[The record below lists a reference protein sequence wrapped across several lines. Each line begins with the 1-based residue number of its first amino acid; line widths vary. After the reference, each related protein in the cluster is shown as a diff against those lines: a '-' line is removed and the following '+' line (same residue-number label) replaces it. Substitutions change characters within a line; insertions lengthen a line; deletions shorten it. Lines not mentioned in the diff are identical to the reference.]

1 MRGNWYLT
9 IYFNGCIIVQEVVN
23 EISTITRVW
32 AGMSRVAHIGSE
44 QLDAKTFLTFL
55 PAEAFGFPS
64 AFVLPE

>member
-1 MRGNWYLT
+1 
-9 IYFNGCIIVQEVVN
+9 VVN